1 MPEVIESIASFE
13 KKCDGADFLSRDAQ
27 RKKALEQ
34 YFGRKGI
41 IQVEFPRSEEGTLQ
55 FKDWPSLIYPPTD
68 KLQLQIDELEEKR
81 KRFFSSKWNWQLTHA
96 KARTRDVVQ
105 HAKKLVDPLFWQ
117 HLTKNATDKEYR
129 SAAKS
134 IGIRSKLIANEKYR
148 PMIQNFVHNP
158 DYRAQLLET
167 VKHSPAYQHHEG
179 LAKNADQQKELQLH
193 ISSSQLEKTEAK
205 LLEIESQLASL
216 RELLRWSKER

>member
-13 KKCDGADFLSRDAQ
+13 KKCNGADFLSRDAL
-27 RKKALEQ
+27 RKRALEH
-34 YFGRKGI
+34 YFARKGI
-41 IQVEFPRSEEGTLQ
+41 IQVEFPLSEEGTPK
-55 FKDWPSLIYPPTD
+55 FTDWPVLIYPSAD
-68 KLQLQIDELEEKR
+68 KLQGQIEELEQKQ
-81 KRFFSSKWNWQLTHA
+81 KHFFSSKWNWQLTHA

-117 HLTKNATDKEYR
+117 HLTKNATDQEYR

-134 IGIRSKLIANEKYR
+134 IGIKSKLIANTKYR

-179 LAKNADQQKELQLH
+179 LAKNAEQQKELQLH
-193 ISSSQLEKTEAK
+193 ISSSQLAKTQTK
-205 LLEIESQLASL
+205 LLEIESQLTSL
-216 RELLRWSKER
+216 RELLRWSKTR

>member
-1 MPEVIESIASFE
+1 MPDVIESIASLE
-13 KKCDGADFLSRDAQ
+13 KKCANAAFLSADSS
-27 RKKALEQ
+27 RKRALEH
-34 YFGRKGI
+34 YFSKKGI
-41 IQVEFPRSEEGTLQ
+41 IQVELPASTEALKE
-55 FKDWPSLIYPPTD
+55 WPPLIYPSKE
-68 KLQLQIDELEEKR
+68 KLQLQIDELEQKR

-117 HLTKNATDKEYR
+117 HVTKHVTDKDYR
-129 SAAKS
+129 AAS
-134 IGIRSKLIANEKYR
+134 NEIGIRSKLIANEKYR
-148 PMIQNFVHNP
+148 PMIQSFVHNP

-193 ISSSQLEKTEAK
+193 ISSSQLEKTETK
-205 LLEIESQLASL
+205 LQEIEAQLTSL
-216 RELLRWSKER
+216 RELLRWSRER

>member
-13 KKCDGADFLSRDAQ
+13 KKSSGAAFLSRESH
-27 RKKALEQ
+27 RKKALEH
-34 YFGRKGI
+34 YFSRKGI
-41 IQVEFPRSEEGTLQ
+41 IQVEFPLTTDGTPH
-55 FKDWPSLIYPPTD
+55 FKDWPKLVYPSTE
-68 KLQLQIDELEEKR
+68 KLQLQIDELEQKQ

-117 HLTKNATDKEYR
+117 HVTKNATDKEYR
-129 SAAKS
+129 DASKS

-148 PMIQNFVHNP
+148 PMIQSFVHNP

-167 VKHSPAYQHHEG
+167 VKHSPAYQNHEG
-179 LAKNADQQKELQLH
+179 LAKNAEQQKELQLH
-193 ISSSQLEKTEAK
+193 ISSSQLEKTDTK
-205 LLEIESQLASL
+205 LQEIEAQLTSL